1 MTTIEAPSQRKPV
14 EAVGSMLHRLTSRH
28 ASVLPTFTAIV
39 VLILV
44 LVGAE
49 MRFNNFLTAGNMSS
63 LLYDNAHLLV
73 LAVGMTFVI
82 VTAGIDLSV
91 GSVMALT
98 GMVGASL
105 VTNGV
110 SAGIAIPVMLVAGI
124 AIGLLQGVLVQYFNV
139 QPFIATLAGM
149 FLARGL
155 TFVVSTD
162 SIRVEDP
169 TILWLRTRFTLGNFY
184 ITPTGIIALAMV
196 AIGAYVMVFTRFGRT
211 VYAIGG
217 KEESARLMGLNVART
232 TVLVYVISGLCGG
245 LAGLIL
251 TAYSGAGYP
260 RYGIGAELDVI
271 AIVVIGGT
279 LLTGGSGYVL
289 GSLVGLFVFATIRQV
304 ISFMGAEQSW
314 QNIIVGALLL
324 LFIVVQRLIVTRSE
338 RQRAEA
344 RGTAS
349 EA

>member
-1 MTTIEAPSQRKPV
+1 MTTIEATSQRKPV
-14 EAVGSMLHRLTSRH
+14 EVAGSFVRRFTSRH
-28 ASVLPTFTAIV
+28 ASALPTLTAIL

-44 LVGAE
+44 LIGAE
-49 MRFNNFLTAGNMSS
+49 MEFNNFLTARNLSS
-63 LLYDNAHLLV
+63 LLLDNAHLLV

-82 VTAGIDLSV
+82 VTGGIDLSV
-91 GSVMALT
+91 GSVMAFT
-98 GMVGASL
+98 GIIGASL

-110 SAGIAIPVMLVAGI
+110 SAGIAIPVMLVAGT
-124 AIGLLQGVLVQYFNV
+124 AVGLLLGVLVQYFNV

-155 TFVVSTD
+155 TFVVSQQ

-169 TILWLRTRFTLGNFY
+169 AILWLQTQRFRLGDWY
-184 ITPTGIIALAMV
+184 ITPTGIIALVMV
-196 AIGAYVMVFTRFGRT
+196 AIGAYVMAYTRFGRT

-260 RYGIGAELDVI
+260 RYGIGTELDVI

-289 GSLVGLFVFATIRQV
+289 GSLVGMLVFATIRTV

-314 QNIIVGALLL
+314 QNIIVGGLLL
-324 LFIVVQRLIVTRSE
+324 LFIVVQRVIVSRSD
-338 RQRAEA
+338 RQRA
-344 RGTAS
+344 
-349 EA
+349 